1 MDGGEGQGILLVS
14 GDLHLVSGASF
25 SGIVLVSGRLHLGDG
40 TRIRG
45 FARVGGSVHLAESAH
60 IRFSPCAAL
69 PVLEENRDLAG
80 VVPTPDG
87 SWILPF

>member
-14 GDLHLVSGASF
+14 GDLHMTGASF
-25 SGIVLVSGRLHLGDG
+25 SGVVLVGGGLHLGDD
-40 TRIRG
+40 TRIKG
-45 FARVGGSVHLAESAH
+45 FVRVGGSVHLAESAQ

-69 PVLEENRDLAG
+69 LVLEENRDLAG
-80 VVPTPDG
+80 VLPTPDG